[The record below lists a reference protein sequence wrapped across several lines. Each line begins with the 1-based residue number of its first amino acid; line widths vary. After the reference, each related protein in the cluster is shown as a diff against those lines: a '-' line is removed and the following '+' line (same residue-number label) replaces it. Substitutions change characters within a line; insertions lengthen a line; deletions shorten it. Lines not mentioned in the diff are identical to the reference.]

1 MKGLYPTT
9 VDTLTDVVINGK
21 WDNYKGKIDTLGL
34 VSGDKPELNYVQI
47 PNTTQF
53 AEGKF
58 TEADYAALVKAMFD
72 GAIKVSNDIS
82 SIPATTHTSVDDQG
96 YLK

>member
-9 VDTLTDVVINGK
+9 VDTLTDIIINGK
-21 WDNYKGKIDTLGL
+21 WDSYKGKIDTLGM
-34 VSGDKPELNYVQI
+34 VSGTDAAANYVQLGK
-47 PNTTQF
+47 TQF

-72 GAIKVSNDIS
+72 KTVTVSNDIANQPTVTNS
-82 SIPATTHTSVDDQG
+82 NVS
-96 YLK
+96 YLGNLK